1 MTDPERE
8 HFARQV
14 ADLEGRL
21 RRWQLISFVLAALLL
36 VPVVG
41 IGLAGAFLVPR
52 MARQRD
58 ALMELERARMEALEA
73 EMRARQAAEEAAR
86 QRDEAEK
93 ARQEARKDR
102 RGDAAA
108 P

>member
-21 RRWQLISFVLAALLL
+21 RRWQLISFVLAAVLL

-41 IGLAGAFLVPR
+41 VPLVAGIVFPR
-52 MARQRD
+52 MQAERYRALAAEEQARD
-58 ALMELERARMEALEA
+58 A
-73 EMRARQAAEEAAR
+73 EMRAREQAEQAVREF
-86 QRDEAEK
+86 EK
-93 ARQEARKDR
+93 ARQEGFEKPADLPREKD
-102 RGDAAA
+102 
-108 P
+108 